1 MPDALQKPAAPTL
14 RFPEFK
20 GDWKPSRAGDAF
32 RNSRTKGEAGLPIY
46 SVTMDRGLVPRDT
59 LDRHLA
65 SDAEDGV
72 NLRAQKGDLVYN
84 MMRMWQGAVGLA
96 DKECM
101 VSPAYVVLAPKKGAS
116 SEFFNFWFQSPRMLY
131 LLWAYSHG
139 LTNDRLRLY
148 FDDFAQIPIHLPTSE
163 EQKKIAAFLL
173 AIDAKLE
180 ALRRK
185 RLALNRYKA
194 GLMQRLFSKT
204 LRFTRADGTAFPDWE
219 AKEFGQLY
227 DFIATNSLSRDALSY
242 SEGEIQNIHYGDIH
256 SRFRSQFR
264 QEQEQIPFIRPDF
277 MLDSFNESQFC
288 RVGDIVIADASEDYA
303 DIGKAIEII
312 SVRENSLVAGLHTFI
327 ARPKSNEIVVGYSGY
342 LFQTFAMRRQIMRIA
357 QGISVLGISKP
368 KLAKLNVPLPHPDE
382 QRKIADALAAI
393 DAKIQ
398 AVIGQIST
406 MEAFKKSLLQ
416 KMFV

>member
-1 MPDALQKPAAPTL
+1 MPDALQKPKVPKL

-20 GDWKPSRAGDAF
+20 GDWKPSHAGDAF

-65 SDAEDGV
+65 SDAEDGA

-101 VSPAYVVLAPKKGAS
+101 VSPAYVVLAPKKGTS
-116 SEFFNFWFQSPRMLY
+116 PEFFKFWFQSARMLY

-163 EQKKIAAFLL
+163 EQKKIAAFLS
-173 AIDAKLE
+173 AVDAKLE

-185 RLALNRYKA
+185 RKALGRYKT
-194 GLMQRLFSKT
+194 GLTRQFFGKY
-204 LRFTRADGTAFPDWE
+204 LRFSSDSGAAFPDWE
-219 AKEFGQLY
+219 EKRFDEIVALQSTKFDPRNSKTKPILIELENIESRTGKIVDQTDLDAQLSTKNKFSNGDVLFGKLRPYLRKFALPKFHGVCSTEIWVFRPQQISSSFLFY
-227 DFIATNSLSRDALSY
+227 LVQTDDFI
-242 SEGEIQNIHYGDIH
+242 
-256 SRFRSQFR
+256 
-264 QEQEQIPFIRPDF
+264 
-277 MLDSFNESQFC
+277 
-288 RVGDIVIADASEDYA
+288 
-303 DIGKAIEII
+303 
-312 SVRENSLVAGLHTFI
+312 
-327 ARPKSNEIVVGYSGY
+327 
-342 LFQTFAMRRQIMRIA
+342 RIA
-357 QGISVLGISKP
+357 NTSSGSKMP
-368 KLAKLNVPLPHPDE
+368 RAEWSTVSNAVFEIPHPDE
-382 QRKIADALAAI
+382 QRKIADALATV

-398 AVIGQIST
+398 AVVGQISMT
-406 MEAFKKSLLQ
+406 EAFKRSLLQ